1 MDIFTQEDLLLMSA
15 SKPMATSVWPRLFIF
30 WLISSLG
37 KNLLYNRVQ
46 LRHICHMSIM
56 LDYLLHK
63 SYSSEGKVG
72 GHDSSTANHGAQ
84 VRILQ
89 RFHING
95 I

>member
-1 MDIFTQEDLLLMSA
+1 
-15 SKPMATSVWPRLFIF
+15 MATSVWHRLFIF

-46 LRHICHMSIM
+46 LRYIGHMSIM

-63 SYSSEGKVG
+63 SYSSEGKLEVM
-72 GHDSSTANHGAQ
+72 TVQ
-84 VRILQ
+84 QQTILR